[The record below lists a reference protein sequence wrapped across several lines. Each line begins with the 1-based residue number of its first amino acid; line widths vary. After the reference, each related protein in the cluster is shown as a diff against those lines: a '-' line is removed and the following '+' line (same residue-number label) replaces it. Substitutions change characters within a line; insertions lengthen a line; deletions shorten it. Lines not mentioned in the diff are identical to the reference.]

1 MLKLDLSR
9 DAGDFIA
16 GLPGKQF
23 KQVVSAMLSLL
34 KNPQPHDARLLSGM
48 SAHSLVDSG
57 DYRIVFCVVDDLL
70 RITLITK
77 RNDDEVQRHLGRK
90 ICAPLP

>member
-16 GLPGKQF
+16 ELPGKQF

-34 KNPQPHDARLLSGM
+34 KNPQPQDVPSTRPLTGM
-48 SAHSLVDSG
+48 EGYYRVDSG
-57 DYRIVFCVVDDLL
+57 EYRIVFHVAGDLL
-70 RITLITK
+70 RVPLIGK
-77 RNDDEVQRHLGRK
+77 RNDDAAYRHLGRK
-90 ICAPLP
+90 I

>member
-34 KNPQPHDARLLSGM
+34 KNPRPQDARPLSGM
-48 SAHSLVDSG
+48 DGYYRVDSG
-57 DYRIVFCVVDDLL
+57 EYRIVFRIEGELL
-70 RITLITK
+70 RVPLIGK
-77 RNDDEVQRHLGRK
+77 RNDDEVYRRLGRK
-90 ICAPLP
+90 IR

>member
-16 GLPGKQF
+16 GLPGQQF

-34 KNPQPHDARLLSGM
+34 KNPQPQDPRAARPLSGM
-48 SAHSLVDSG
+48 DGYYRVESG
-57 DYRIVFCVVDDLL
+57 EHRIVFRIEGELL
-70 RITLITK
+70 RVPLIGK
-77 RNDDEVQRHLGRK
+77 RNDAEAYRRLVRK
-90 ICAPLP
+90 V

>member
-16 GLPGKQF
+16 GLQGKQF

-34 KNPQPHDARLLSGM
+34 KNPQPHDARPLSG
-48 SAHSLVDSG
+48 LNGYCRVDSG
-57 DYRIVFCVVDDLL
+57 EYRIVFRIEGELL
-70 RITLITK
+70 RVPLIGK
-77 RNDDEVQRHLGRK
+77 RNDDEVYRRLGRK
-90 ICAPLP
+90 V

>member
-9 DAGDFIA
+9 AAGDFIA

-34 KNPQPHDARLLSGM
+34 KNPQPHDARPLSGM
-48 SAHSLVDSG
+48 AGYFRVDSG
-57 DYRIVFCVVDDLL
+57 EYRIVFRVVDDLL
-70 RITLITK
+70 RVPLIGK
-77 RNDDEVQRHLGRK
+77 RNDDEVYRRLGRK
-90 ICAPLP
+90 I

>member
-9 DAGDFIA
+9 DAGAFIA

-34 KNPQPHDARLLSGM
+34 KNPHPHDARPLSGM
-48 SAHSLVDSG
+48 EGYFRVDSG
-57 DYRIVFCVVDDLL
+57 EYRIVFRVTDDLL
-70 RITLITK
+70 CVPLIGK
-77 RNDDEVQRHLGRK
+77 RNDDEVYRRLGRK
-90 ICAPLP
+90 T

>member
-16 GLPGKQF
+16 GLAGKQF

-34 KNPQPHDARLLSGM
+34 KNPQPQDPRPARPLSGM
-48 SAHSLVDSG
+48 DGYYRVDSG
-57 DYRIVFCVVDDLL
+57 EYRIVFRIEGELL
-70 RITLITK
+70 RVPLIGT
-77 RNDDEVQRHLGRK
+77 RSDDDGYRRLGRK
-90 ICAPLP
+90 D

>member
-34 KNPQPHDARLLSGM
+34 KSPQPRDARPLTRIDGYCR
-48 SAHSLVDSG
+48 VDSG
-57 DYRIVFCVVDDLL
+57 EYRIVFCVADDIL
-70 RITLITK
+70 RVPLIGK
-77 RNDDEVQRHLGRK
+77 RNHDEVYRRLGRR
-90 ICAPLP
+90 I